1 MINDTSVGDVLVV
14 KPMQQ
19 RLDAQEAENFK
30 EHMGKRIQDGHAKI
44 VLDLSRVEF
53 IDSSGLGAIVSSLK
67 MLGGQGSLSLCGIRG
82 TIMAMFKLTR
92 MDRVFPMFV
101 TEEEAIASLRTWR
114 AVIVGLV
121 DTMQVC
127 AATPV

>member
-19 RLDAQEAENFK
+19 RLDAQEAENSK
-30 EHMGKRIQDGHAKI
+30 EYMGKRIQDGHAKI

-67 MLGGQGSLSLCGIRG
+67 MLGGKGSLSLCGIRG
-82 TIMAMFKLTR
+82 TIMTMFKLTR

-101 TEEEAIASLRTWR
+101 TEEEAIASLRT
-114 AVIVGLV
+114 
-121 DTMQVC
+121 
-127 AATPV
+127 